1 MECQLK
7 QLVINTERVRIELNA
22 RFPQNLEESK
32 EEDVRQFPAC
42 GLRQQDQGALEDEIE
57 DENEPH
63 ACKQKAHKLLSQES
77 RSKLILKFA
86 LSPSFKIPVQRIATG
101 NDFPKTLPHVS
112 E

>member
-42 GLRQQDQGALEDEIE
+42 GLRQQDKKALEDEIE

-63 ACKQKAHKLLSQES
+63 ACIK
-77 RSKLILKFA
+77 
-86 LSPSFKIPVQRIATG
+86 
-101 NDFPKTLPHVS
+101 
-112 E
+112 